1 MFSLNFR
8 KSGWLVRYLIY
19 RASTPFP
26 GPEPYFE
33 FTGED
38 FGEEIFDELLYLE
51 VKGNGM
57 FLGCPVISK
66 PVQNLANKLN
76 FQTAGWDYFTLSGDS
91 FLHCLN

>member
-76 FQTAGWDYFTLSGDS
+76 FPKQRL
-91 FLHCLN
+91 